1 MTSKNLFSN
10 EINML
15 DPITVT
21 GNLFPKKIKE
31 TGTSVTI
38 IDKKEIKESGKKF
51 LSEIFP
57 KNLVNGIKI
66 PLNIFPKE
74 INLNILLPYILTN

>member
-1 MTSKNLFSN
+1 MLIRNKIFVNLIISFTVLMTSKNLFSN

-38 IDKKEIKESGKKF
+38 IDKKEIKESGK
-51 LSEIFP
+51 
-57 KNLVNGIKI
+57 
-66 PLNIFPKE
+66 
-74 INLNILLPYILTN
+74 